1 MQQTTLEKIAPTVE
15 QAVEEGLQ
23 ELGLRR
29 DQVEVEVIDGGSK
42 GLFGLGNRE
51 VRVLLRVLPE
61 ETENLDIN
69 AAFEK
74 IESVSK
80 RNEDVDVDFD
90 FENACDV
97 TKETVEELLDRMD
110 VRAKVNVQLGE
121 SDNQYMQ
128 PILVEIVGNDLSIL
142 IGRKAE
148 TLDALQ
154 YITRL
159 IVGKELGRSVS
170 ITIDV
175 EGYRVRREINLRKL
189 AQRMAS
195 QAVSS
200 GRKQS
205 LEPMPAN
212 ERRIIH
218 LELRDNES
226 VSTESWGDEP
236 RRKVVIIPKF

>member
-23 ELGLRR
+23 ELGLQR
-29 DQVEVEVIDGGSK
+29 DQVEIEVIDEGSK
-42 GLFGLGNRE
+42 GLFGFGNRE
-51 VRVLLRVLPE
+51 VRVILRVLPE
-61 ETENLDIN
+61 EAETLDIN

-74 IESVSK
+74 IEEARPSH
-80 RNEDVDVDFD
+80 NETVDFD
-90 FENACDV
+90 IENACEIV
-97 TKETVEELLDRMD
+97 KETVEELLERMD
-110 VRAKVNVQLGE
+110 VRATVTAILGDSE
-121 SDNQYMQ
+121 NNYMQ
-128 PILVEIVGNDLSIL
+128 PIMVDIQGNDLSIL

-148 TLDALQ
+148 TLNALQ

-170 ITIDV
+170 VTVDV
-175 EGYRVRREINLRKL
+175 EGYRVRRESNLRKL

-195 QAVSS
+195 QAVNS

-205 LEPMPAN
+205 LEPMPSN

-218 LELRDNES
+218 LELKDHES
-226 VSTESWGDEP
+226 VVTESWGNEP
-236 RRKVVIIPKF
+236 RRKVVIVPRY